1 MGKVAKSQKSWEQLE
16 KVGEKL
22 EIVGKSCQKSQKLTK
37 PETIL
42 KSLKNLRNFENLKTI

>member
-22 EIVGKSCQKSQKLTK
+22 EIVGKSHKS
-37 PETIL
+37 
-42 KSLKNLRNFENLKTI
+42 